1 MRKLQSE
8 IPTLETLGLPPVFH
22 EIIKEKAGIIFV
34 TGATG
39 SGKTT
44 TLAAMLNE
52 LNQTQPI
59 HFALN
64 ETASSTRWFRRP
76 SSNLGCNA
84 FSSSN
89 CFHEIGNGVGETWF
103 VTDDVTRQ
111 PPLVDVRMSW
121 LGYEGVAV
129 AI

>member
-76 SSNLGCNA
+76 SSNLGCTLFPAATA
-84 FSSSN
+84 FTKS
-89 CFHEIGNGVGETWF
+89 EMVW
-103 VTDDVTRQ
+103 VK
-111 PPLVDVRMSW
+111 
-121 LGYEGVAV
+121 LGS
-129 AI
+129 